1 MLRTKP
7 ALTVI
12 FSVLAMTAVLAGVW
26 ATMSSPLFVV
36 RVLEVSDQPADA
48 PLDSSEITEMAAV
61 PLGGVNLFRL
71 ELDRIKQRLL
81 ENHWVR
87 DVILTKRF
95 PQTLSV
101 QVIYRQPV
109 ALLQGAHGVLQFID
123 ADGSLF
129 GPVTLRGR
137 SDLPLVHGLPDG
149 DVGDRLRLEA
159 IRLIRAWE
167 AYSWR
172 TVNQLSQVSWDEE
185 EGFTAWFAFSPSY
198 RISAILGPGAD
209 LSGMEAVLSRIDRVL
224 MHSLKHSLP
233 VRQIFADANKKI
245 VVRTARRS

>member
-12 FSVLAMTAVLAGVW
+12 FSLLAMMAVLAGVW
-26 ATMSSPLFVV
+26 AAMSSPLFVV

-71 ELDRIKQRLL
+71 DLDQIKQRLQG
-81 ENHWVR
+81 NQWVR

-109 ALLQGAHGVLQFID
+109 ALLQGAHGVLEFID

-149 DVGDRLRLEA
+149 EAGDRLRLEA
-159 IRLIRAWE
+159 IRLIGAWGG
-167 AYSWR
+167 YSWK

-185 EGFTAWFAFSPSY
+185 EGFTAWFAFSPAY

-209 LSGMEAVLSRIDRVL
+209 LPGLESVFGRIDRVL
-224 MHSLKHSLP
+224 LHSLKHSIA